1 MSTPF
6 LELERVDWRV
16 LGALRCV
23 DGVTGTPIERPLEVR
38 VAGAEILRNRSGLY
52 VIRRA
57 AALADHEPSFEA
69 PPALPAIG
77 SLALALTVA
86 DPLDAY
92 LPRRAN
98 LALPR
103 DPDPANAGTAASL
116 FRPLDLPLYPSPA
129 APLAVNWAVLRISLV
144 AASGE
149 HLGGALL
156 RVLRN
161 GNVLAR
167 GLTDWRGEALVPVA
181 GVPVTTFSEDEDAV
195 VITEI
200 EVAVEAI
207 FDPAAGRL
215 TPAAEV
221 RAGRPPASLP
231 TVDPAALEA
240 AAATLPRIQQNVAI
254 AARRAQA
261 LSLSLTLP

>member
-1 MSTPF
+1 MSAIF
-6 LELERVDWRV
+6 LELERVESRV
-16 LGALRCV
+16 LGALRCT
-23 DGVTGTPIERPLEVR
+23 DGVTGTPIDRPLEVR
-38 VAGAEILRNRSGLY
+38 AAGADILRNRSGLY

-57 AALADHEPSFEA
+57 EALAAHEASFEA
-69 PPALPAIG
+69 PPALPAQG
-77 SLALALTVA
+77 SVALALTVA
-86 DPLDAY
+86 DPLGAY
-92 LPRRAN
+92 LPRRATV
-98 LALPR
+98 LLPR

-144 AASGE
+144 AAGGE

-167 GLTDWRGEALVPVA
+167 GLTDWRGEGLLPVA
-181 GVPVTTFSEDEDAV
+181 GVPVTTFSEDEQAV
-195 VITEI
+195 VISEI
-200 EVAVEAI
+200 EV
-207 FDPAAGRL
+207 
-215 TPAAEV
+215 
-221 RAGRPPASLP
+221 
-231 TVDPAALEA
+231 TVQALLDPAALEA
-240 AAATLPRIQQNVAI
+240 AAATLPATQQNVAI